1 MPKISK
7 VSNNWPENPIVE
19 AATYNTI
26 YSELAT
32 VSAGIGDG
40 NVRTEGIDT
49 RNIMED
55 PLVVFR
61 GTQYNGYEGS
71 LGASPIPAATNYG
84 NFADDAT
91 KESEINHNSGGFTS
105 TVPGQGT
112 KLIIGDGTAGITLA
126 AGDIVR
132 LSWQVQVWKVRS
144 NTNTTGNV
152 ASLNMHASDL
162 VTVAARSDTATDGSG
177 IGEWCYLIYPKVN
190 TTSNALTDSDFGTI
204 SAKNLYYATVADP
217 GGATV
222 GMGNGLLMAGSSFDH
237 CSVVDMALMTQ
248 GDSTTTSGMVF
259 QATGDNN
266 ASSGVRRPYTVTG
279 GITLKATQAMT
290 LFGVQLYTSGVWRMN
305 VAGSNAKLF
314 LENVECDP
322 VNNRFGVSMTVT
334 LASAQLDAMI
344 MRGVTS

>member
-1 MPKISK
+1 MPKVNK
-7 VSNNWPENPIVE
+7 FSNNWPDNPKVE

-26 YSELAT
+26 YSNLAT

-49 RNIMED
+49 RNIMAD
-55 PLVVFR
+55 PLVLFR

-84 NFADDAT
+84 NFSDDTT
-91 KESEINHNSGGFTS
+91 KESAINHNSGGFSS

-112 KLIIGDGTAGITLA
+112 KLVIGDGTSGITLA

-144 NTNTTGNV
+144 NTNTSTNV
-152 ASLNMHASDL
+152 ATLNMHASDL
-162 VTVAARSDTATDGSG
+162 ITTAARSDGANDGSG

-190 TTSNALTDSDFGTI
+190 TTSNALNDADFGTV

-237 CSVVDMALMTQ
+237 CSVVDMAILTQ
-248 GDSTTTSGMVF
+248 GDQATTSGMIF

-266 ASSGVRRPYTVTG
+266 AATGVRRPYTVTG

-290 LFGVQLYTSGVWRMN
+290 LFGIQLYTSGVWRMN

-322 VNNRFGVSMTVT
+322 ANSRFGVSMTVT
-334 LASAQLDAMI
+334 YASAQLEAMI
-344 MRGVTS
+344 MRGVT

>member
-1 MPKISK
+1 MPKVNK
-7 VSNNWPENPIVE
+7 FSNNWPDNPIVE

-26 YSELAT
+26 YSNLAT

-55 PLVVFR
+55 PLVLFR

-84 NFADDAT
+84 NFSDDAT
-91 KESEINHNSGGFTS
+91 KESAINHNSGGFAS
-105 TVPGQGT
+105 TVP
-112 KLIIGDGTAGITLA
+112 
-126 AGDIVR
+126 
-132 LSWQVQVWKVRS
+132 WQVQVWKVRS
-144 NTNTTGNV
+144 NNNTTGN
-152 ASLNMHASDL
+152 AATLNMHASDL
-162 VTVAARSDTATDGSG
+162 ITTAARTDGAGDGSG

-190 TTSNALTDSDFGTI
+190 TTSNALNDADFGTI

-237 CSVVDMALMTQ
+237 CSVVDMAILTQ
-248 GDSTTTSGMVF
+248 GDQATTSGMIF
-259 QATGDNN
+259 QATGDSN
-266 ASSGVRRPYTVTG
+266 AASGVRRPYTVTG

-290 LFGVQLYTSGVWRMN
+290 LFGIQLYTSGVWRMN
-305 VAGSNAKLF
+305 VAGNNAKLF

-322 VNNRFGVSMTVT
+322 ANSRFGVSMTVT
-334 LASAQLDAMI
+334 YASAQLEAMI
-344 MRGVTS
+344 MRGVT